1 MNLFTLFFEFFKIGL
16 FAVGGGLATL
26 PFLNKLVEKYDWFTA
41 GDLANV
47 IAVSESTPGPLGI
60 NMATYTGFTGAGF
73 PGGIIA
79 TTGIVL
85 PSLIMIIVI
94 AKMLEKF
101 NENRYVQTA
110 FMGLRS
116 SVVGLIAA
124 AVLGIMQISL
134 LRPHSPGS
142 FLQMF
147 NYKALVAFAVLA
159 FFRYRFQRIHPIVLI
174 LCGAVLGI
182 LLNGF

>member
-1 MNLFTLFFEFFKIGL
+1 MNLGLLFFEFFKIGL

-60 NMATYTGFTGAGF
+60 NMATYTGFNGAGVL
-73 PGGIIA
+73 GGMIA
-79 TTGIVL
+79 SVGIVL
-85 PSLIMIIVI
+85 PSYIIIILIAQI
-94 AKMLEKF
+94 LEKF

-124 AVLGIMQISL
+124 AVLGIMKISFI
-134 LRPHSPGS
+134 HQGS
-142 FLQMF
+142 TLFLDLF
-147 NYKALVAFAVLA
+147 NWKALIAFTILTMVR
-159 FFRYRFQRIHPIVLI
+159 FRFQKIHPIILI
-174 LCGAVLGI
+174 ALGALLGI
-182 LLNGF
+182 VTGGF